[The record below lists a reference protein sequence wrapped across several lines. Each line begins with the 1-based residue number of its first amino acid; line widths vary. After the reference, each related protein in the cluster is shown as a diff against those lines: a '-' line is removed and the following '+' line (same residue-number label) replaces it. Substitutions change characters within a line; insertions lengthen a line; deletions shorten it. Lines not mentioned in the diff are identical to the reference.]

1 MLQAFIGN
9 RVSRMVARTVVDAIT
24 GYGIIPSSHFLYKRV
39 GLSLDFWHPA
49 LICILMGILRACSP
63 YGASFQ
69 GSRVG
74 RVLTRR
80 FFRDSRH
87 NWLPLQRAED
97 VNLFSEDCCEG
108 DEISENAD
116 LAKLAKVVAKA
127 LGMSQSIGVDG
138 MAGQN
143 ENLAAEGFNQIGSG
157 SGGYAVYECHRVV
170 KHSGSEEDDVQTI
183 LLHLTPYGPS
193 LLDVMP
199 RYMVLEKEDA
209 QDRRA
214 SWSEYL
220 ASKRWN
226 GPSVVEGYAYQGAFF
241 SPYHFA
247 EMKERYGKQLLAYD
261 AACAVMAKPRTGR
274 KAGPP
279 TDLPSLK
286 VFLAH
291 GKLPRKR
298 HKNEREYNSLQ
309 KEVSRVARK
318 LKGMMSTGKKG
329 CTAPHGVILYFEGLD
344 CSGKSSTGGL
354 IEQALVQAG
363 FDVDMR
369 QYNRPPTEEQKKQ
382 AWMKRFAVPDT
393 SQVADAREED
403 GTKPGGGE
411 CTGHRHTAMVWDR
424 GPAGDF
430 VYGALANAS
439 QEEKNERYREF
450 MQFDADCMKNKILF
464 VKLMFITNRDSIAG
478 TLGKRLAQRKM
489 SQDLRTWLKA
499 SYSDAPDTD
508 VISMEGLDMIDLH
521 IDPTDFIA
529 FNRYQHNL
537 RVFMN
542 FALNTDTDAN
552 PWVVVNTTDR
562 LSARKQVSLRPCCF
576 HFALKLYSNILI
588 SWLSQLL
595 DVFEGQIDAFA
606 RAQAGG
612 SRSWCSGLLCPSG
625 AEPEETTETPGIT
638 MSEMMDRKVKKGP
651 NLSGTVALM
660 ALLILVF
667 YYCENTTFGDNLNF
681 FLDQYYGTEGK
692 VKDKLPSDVP

>member
-1 MLQAFIGN
+1 
-9 RVSRMVARTVVDAIT
+9 
-24 GYGIIPSSHFLYKRV
+24 
-39 GLSLDFWHPA
+39 
-49 LICILMGILRACSP
+49 
-63 YGASFQ
+63 
-69 GSRVG
+69 
-74 RVLTRR
+74 
-80 FFRDSRH
+80 
-87 NWLPLQRAED
+87 
-97 VNLFSEDCCEG
+97 
-108 DEISENAD
+108 
-116 LAKLAKVVAKA
+116 
-127 LGMSQSIGVDG
+127 
-138 MAGQN
+138 
-143 ENLAAEGFNQIGSG
+143 
-157 SGGYAVYECHRVV
+157 
-170 KHSGSEEDDVQTI
+170 
-183 LLHLTPYGPS
+183 
-193 LLDVMP
+193 
-199 RYMVLEKEDA
+199 
-209 QDRRA
+209 
-214 SWSEYL
+214 
-220 ASKRWN
+220 
-226 GPSVVEGYAYQGAFF
+226 
-241 SPYHFA
+241 
-247 EMKERYGKQLLAYD
+247 
-261 AACAVMAKPRTGR
+261 
-274 KAGPP
+274 
-279 TDLPSLK
+279 
-286 VFLAH
+286 
-291 GKLPRKR
+291 
-298 HKNEREYNSLQ
+298 
-309 KEVSRVARK
+309 
-318 LKGMMSTGKKG
+318 
-329 CTAPHGVILYFEGLD
+329 
-344 CSGKSSTGGL
+344 
-354 IEQALVQAG
+354 
-363 FDVDMR
+363 
-369 QYNRPPTEEQKKQ
+369 
-382 AWMKRFAVPDT
+382 
-393 SQVADAREED
+393 
-403 GTKPGGGE
+403 
-411 CTGHRHTAMVWDR
+411 
-424 GPAGDF
+424 
-430 VYGALANAS
+430 
-439 QEEKNERYREF
+439 
-450 MQFDADCMKNKILF
+450 MKNKILF